1 MCFCLFILFYYCFI
15 SCILYVVILSSIMCC
30 FVLSLTCV
38 CFRVSDSLSTM
49 TSSQAEINGMMV
61 MVHSTLRLNFFNYGS
76 SCQTRPITLTT
87 LYEMMMDLTWRIELI
102 LSKYQSSSR
111 GAPRVVMLSLPHL
124 TSPASVTLGASQ
136 PWPHPHS
143 VLQQH
148 YSPLTLATLTWPT
161 YQLLDPPVVTV
172 P

>member
-1 MCFCLFILFYYCFI
+1 MIQVRNSCFENEPYCPIIFHDVLSFDLVMLFFFLSMCFCLFILFYYCFI

-136 PWPHPHS
+136 P
-143 VLQQH
+143 
-148 YSPLTLATLTWPT
+148 
-161 YQLLDPPVVTV
+161 
-172 P
+172 